1 MQAAM
6 LQLNPASVDAS
17 CPHSLLCLVAVHA
30 VCGIFRVKWEETDTL
45 TENYQVNKF
54 VLDPNEGFGRNKREQ
69 PLKSK
74 EQREAED
81 EETFSDDDGG
91 F

>member
-1 MQAAM
+1 
-6 LQLNPASVDAS
+6 VYV
-17 CPHSLLCLVAVHA
+17 HVAVYA
-30 VCGIFRVKWEETDTL
+30 VVCSVRWEETDTL

-54 VLDPNEGFGRNKREQ
+54 VLDPNEGFGRNQRQQ

-81 EETFSDDDGG
+81 GETFSDDDGE
-91 F
+91 